1 MERKKGEEGKSAISL
16 KMRRGPPLH
25 AAGVHP
31 GRAPPPDEGIHH
43 PHTSSGLPRAD
54 AAASADRT
62 EQAAH
67 QKDSGD
73 HAHGCC
79 DHDLTAERI
88 PGCLLGFC
96 LPFVEGAAAREG
108 SYVCWGGGEW
118 RCGTCVGGSNVR
130 GGSLA
135 AENGM
140 RYANVSAS
148 RRRAQA
154 CCWPHIAHHTTPLL
168 PRLGGAAVDAV
179 RCYALP
185 RAARPRCAPCRRRAR
200 CRAARAQSNHGDED
214 PGAAAHPHSFTL
226 SIPISTLHCAAR
238 NPLRTAAS
246 PSHLESIAS
255 DHSGWVNPRP
265 EPRPSAAPC
274 TSQRNRIR
282 KCRR

>member
-108 SYVCWGGGEW
+108 SYVCWGGG
-118 RCGTCVGGSNVR
+118 S
-130 GGSLA
+130 
-135 AENGM
+135 
-140 RYANVSAS
+140 
-148 RRRAQA
+148 
-154 CCWPHIAHHTTPLL
+154 
-168 PRLGGAAVDAV
+168 
-179 RCYALP
+179 
-185 RAARPRCAPCRRRAR
+185 
-200 CRAARAQSNHGDED
+200 
-214 PGAAAHPHSFTL
+214 GAAAHVSAAAMSEAGLLPQKTACATPTCQRQDGGRRLVAGLTLRITPH
-226 SIPISTLHCAAR
+226 HCFLGWEAPRLMQCAAMHCLAPPVRAARLAVAAPVAAPHAR
-238 NPLRTAAS
+238 NPITAMKIPAPLLIPIHS
-246 PSHLESIAS
+246 RCQSRSQHFTVQLETRSEQRLA
-255 DHSGWVNPRP
+255 PRISS
-265 EPRPSAAPC
+265 RS
-274 TSQRNRIR
+274 RVIIR
-282 KCRR
+282 AG